1 MMTNKNNF
9 KSTFLTMLDKNS
21 GEIMSAEMQL
31 KLLLFDWVN
40 DVHSLDLKIVILKY
54 YHHTNQNIL
63 HLEVYFRDEYLDK
76 GLHTNVAFEKLIT
89 DFNNSLLRCSEAE
102 EKAWF
107 CIWMR
112 KVIDFKIK
120 SYEKL
125 SFYAETL
132 MMPEKAELFTKL
144 KQREE
149 RSLLFLTSL
158 TSLD

>member
-1 MMTNKNNF
+1 MTNKNNF

-21 GEIMSAEMQL
+21 GEIISAEMQL
-31 KLLLFDWVN
+31 KLLLFEWVN
-40 DVHSLDLKIVILKY
+40 EVHSLDLKIVILKY

-76 GLHTNVAFEKLIT
+76 ELYTNVGFEKLTT
-89 DFNNSLLRCSEAE
+89 DFNNSLLNCPEAE

-120 SYEKL
+120 TYEKL

-132 MMPEKAELFTKL
+132 MMPEKAELFAKL

-149 RSLLFLTSL
+149 RSLLFLASL

>member
-1 MMTNKNNF
+1 MINKNNL
-9 KSTFLTMLDKNS
+9 KSTFLTMLDKSS
-21 GEIMSAEMQL
+21 GEIISAEMQL
-31 KLLLFDWVN
+31 KLLLFEWVN
-40 DVHSLDLKIVILKY
+40 EVHSLDLKIVILKY

-63 HLEVYFRDEYLDK
+63 HLEVHFKDEFRDNE
-76 GLHTNVAFEKLIT
+76 LHPNVAFEKLIT
-89 DFNNSLLRCSEAE
+89 DFNNSLLHCPEIE

-125 SFYAETL
+125 SFYAETVI
-132 MMPEKAELFTKL
+132 MPEKAELFSKL